1 MTIDSVTVSR
11 AADDVSCH
19 PNPTPLPPYVY
30 RALPQA
36 LGSSGENVGL
46 RATDEYVPGTQ
57 VLVAV
62 KEGVAVPV
70 PVADELPVPVALDD
84 PVSVWLLVI
93 VALEEPVPVT
103 LPVPV

>member
-70 PVADELPVPVALDD
+70 PVADELPVPV
-84 PVSVWLLVI
+84 I
-93 VALEEPVPVT
+93 VGVGEPLTTPGSESTYTVKRPAT
-103 LPVPV
+103 LPV